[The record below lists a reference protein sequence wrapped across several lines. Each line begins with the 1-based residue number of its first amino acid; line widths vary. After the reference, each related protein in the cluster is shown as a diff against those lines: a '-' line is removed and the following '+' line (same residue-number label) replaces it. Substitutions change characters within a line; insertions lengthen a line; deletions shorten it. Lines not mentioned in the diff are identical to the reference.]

1 MSSLRWLV
9 LASLLAAGCMLF
21 EAKEATYLRSAE
33 DRATQEE
40 VKARLGRP
48 AMIKAASAGESMWV
62 YQIRE
67 EQSGSR
73 MTAPG
78 MWCDEYVLTFDSQG
92 VLRRWTHRSQFNGGD
107 PMPTSCVSDEAK
119 PSP

>member
-1 MSSLRWLV
+1 MGSLHWLIV
-9 LASLLAAGCMLF
+9 ASLLAAGCALF
-21 EAKEATYLRSAE
+21 EAKETTYLRGAQ

-40 VKARLGRP
+40 VKARLGP
-48 AMIKAASAGESMWV
+48 PGVVKAAPDGESIWV
-62 YQIRE
+62 YGIRQ

-92 VLRRWTHRSQFNGGD
+92 VLRRWTHRSQFYGGD
-107 PMPTSCVSDEAK
+107 PMPTYCVSDEAK
-119 PSP
+119 STP